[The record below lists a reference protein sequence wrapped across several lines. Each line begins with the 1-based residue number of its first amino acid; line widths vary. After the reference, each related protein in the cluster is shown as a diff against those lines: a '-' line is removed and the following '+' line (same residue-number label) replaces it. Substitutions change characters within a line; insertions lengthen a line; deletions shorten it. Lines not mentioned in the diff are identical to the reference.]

1 MPRLGAR
8 GMAST
13 PYFCTMHVD
22 HLIIGQGICGTFLSW
37 YLQKANRSFFIIDEA
52 RPNTASRVAA
62 GIINP
67 VTGRRIVKT
76 WMIDQLIPF
85 AQNSY
90 KELGAALNITAIQQK
105 NIIDFFPTP
114 QMRIAFHQ
122 RYAED
127 SQYLS
132 FPAEQTKWKEH
143 FNDDFGFGEIGPC
156 LLVNLSDLLSAYRT
170 HLHNALTEE
179 AFDITLLR
187 RSEETITYKEIT
199 AQSIIFCD
207 GAAANTNPYFNVLP
221 FAPNKGEILWIEC
234 TDLPNNNIFKY
245 GINLVPCKENVFWV
259 GSSYQWEFEDEL
271 PSAAFRE
278 KTIANLNRWLKV
290 PFKLLDH
297 KASIRPAIIERR
309 PFVGFH
315 PVYENV
321 GIFNGMGTKG
331 CSLSP
336 YLAKEFVEN
345 IVNGGPLQPDI
356 DITRFKNILS
366 KNNYKV
372 AEKQ

>member
-1 MPRLGAR
+1 
-8 GMAST
+8 
-13 PYFCTMHVD
+13 MHVD

-37 YLQKANRSFFIIDEA
+37 YLEKANRSFLVIDDA

-85 AQNSY
+85 AQNTY
-90 KELGAALNITAIQQK
+90 KELGAALNITAIHQK

-132 FPAEQTKWKEH
+132 LPLEQTKWKEH
-143 FNDDFGFGEIGPC
+143 FNDDFGFGEIDPC

-170 HLHNALTEE
+170 HLHNALIEE
-179 AFDITLLR
+179 TFDITLLR
-187 RSEETITYKEIT
+187 RSEETIAYKEIT

-207 GAAANTNPYFNVLP
+207 GAAGNPNPYFNVLP
-221 FAPNKGEILWIEC
+221 FAPNKGEILWIES

-245 GINLVPCKENVFWV
+245 GINLVPWTEHVFWV
-259 GSSYQWEFEDEL
+259 GSSYQWEFENEL
-271 PSAAFRE
+271 PTTVFRE
-278 KTIANLNRWLKV
+278 RTIANLNRWLKV

-297 KASIRPAIIERR
+297 RASIRPATLERR

-315 PVYENV
+315 PVYKNV

-331 CSLSP
+331 CSLAP
-336 YLAKEFVEN
+336 YLAKEFVKN
-345 IVNGGPLQPDI
+345 IVNDTPLQPDI

-366 KNNYKV
+366 KTN
-372 AEKQ
+372 